1 MNKVPKGAAR
11 ETLYNDG
18 LVVSGFKLHSTLSE
32 KSLVKMIEE
41 QFAAAFAGVRDIV
54 KFTFVRA
61 VERSIV
67 AVKSHEEI
75 TGEVLK
81 HLSGNRD
88 RPIYIRATE
97 DLMHLISNPESLDI
111 EAEADEDTCVDGE
124 LPPISSFLGKNDDL
138 ESITPCTQTVIEDFF
153 PEGILKQEPPITK
166 SLSDASQAKP
176 TVIEIKDVV
185 SESTTCPVCGKEIT
199 LDMIEEHA
207 NACLEQMQRHS
218 AGDSEVMEASES
230 FVGTSFASLEE
241 EIAHRSRRF
250 IDGKEPL
257 KFVIRR
263 NHLTKDVLKKLEL
276 FFKND
281 SLKPITVEFVGE
293 EAIDEGGPLRELFT
307 SFYDG
312 IAQLLMYGQEKRYTF
327 QHDVHK
333 LEKEWFYLYGKFVA
347 LGFLMGAAGPHNF
360 CSALASHILSID
372 IPPLNSSDVPCF
384 DLKQKLEQ
392 AEASQTQ
399 EELDRI
405 LQDLDER
412 FEAGYNKLV
421 INLSD
426 KKDVVD
432 KVTRHW
438 MITRQLQEVEQFVRG
453 MRSNGVL
460 DMLKRHKDESLM
472 EFVYDSKHL
481 TARKIQDMFRIV
493 YSDDEEKKKREQDVA
508 YNWCNFLD
516 ELELHAVK
524 EVRVSDF
531 LAEEDE
537 EKSLSM
543 KLEDVL
549 FFLTGSKFLP
559 SISIGSGR
567 IIFDH
572 DSDQERRISVS
583 TCALKLTFPIC
594 ERYMSE
600 EFTTNIMDDIISS
613 PGFGMV

>member
-1 MNKVPKGAAR
+1 MTRVPKGAAR

-18 LVVSGFKLHSTLSE
+18 FVVSGFKLHSTLSE
-32 KSLVKMIEE
+32 RGIVQMIEE
-41 QFAAAFAGVRDIV
+41 QFSAAFAGVTDVV

-67 AVKSHEEI
+67 TVKSHEEI

-111 EAEADEDTCVDGE
+111 DVDEESGMDGE
-124 LPPISSFLGKNDDL
+124 LPPISTFLGRKDGQQ
-138 ESITPCTQTVIEDFF
+138 STAPGTQTVIEDFF
-153 PEGILKQEPPITK
+153 PDEMLAQQHPIT
-166 SLSDASQAKP
+166 SISDALQAQP
-176 TVIEIKDVV
+176 TAIEIKDDVI
-185 SESTTCPVCGKEIT
+185 SKSTTCPVCEKEIAVN
-199 LDMIEEHA
+199 MIEEHA
-207 NACLEQMQRHS
+207 NACLELMQRHS
-218 AGDSEVMEASES
+218 TGDTEVLEASAS
-230 FVGTSFASLEE
+230 FEGTSFASLQE
-241 EIAHRSRRF
+241 EIAHRSRHF

-263 NHLTKDVLKKLEL
+263 SHLTKDVLKKLEL
-276 FFKND
+276 FFKHD
-281 SLKPITVEFVGE
+281 PLKPITVEFIGE

-312 IAQLLMYGQEKRYTF
+312 VAQLLMYGQEKRYTF

-347 LGFLMGAAGPHNF
+347 LGFLMGTAGPHNF

-372 IPPLNSSDVPCF
+372 LPPLNSSNVPCF

-392 AEASQTQ
+392 AEAAQTQ

-421 INLSD
+421 ITLND
-426 KKDVVD
+426 KRDLVH
-432 KVTRHW
+432 KVTKHW
-438 MITRQLQEVEQFVRG
+438 MITRQLQEVEQFLRG
-453 MRSNGVL
+453 IRSNGVL
-460 DMLKRHKDESLM
+460 DMLKRHKDESIM
-472 EFVYDSKHL
+472 EFIYDAKHL
-481 TARKIQDMFRIV
+481 TARKIQDIFRIV
-493 YSDDEEKKKREQDVA
+493 YSEDEDKKGREQDVA

-516 ELELHAVK
+516 ELEQHAVE
-524 EVRVSDF
+524 EVKVSDF
-531 LAEEDE
+531 LADE
-537 EKSLSM
+537 GEKSLSM

-559 SISIGSGR
+559 SVRMGTGR

-572 DSDQERRISVS
+572 DSLQERRISVS
-583 TCALKLTFPIC
+583 TCALKIIFPIC
-594 ERYMSE
+594 ERYTNE
-600 EFTTNIMDDIISS
+600 EFTKNIMEDIISA